1 MTVKMPCSTD
11 LEEHLLGCMINN
23 RELAKEATQE
33 LTKELFYEHKH
44 QSLFSNIKALVS
56 KEKPIDIA
64 ILLEELRKSN
74 GSFSADDFDFLTDLS
89 QKSALSSNHEEYINS
104 LKDLSLRRKG
114 IQICHGLIAELEKG
128 AEETEHAIDQAIRG
142 FTGLEQTNA
151 SMRSLAEIIHE
162 ENIIEELSE
171 RQAFYHEHKR
181 RKLPEGVINT
191 GISEIDNTLGGLY
204 PSRLYILGAR
214 PGLGKTAL
222 SLNISLYA
230 AASGHGCAFFS
241 LEMSEQELV
250 NRYLSS
256 YSEKKLLDIQTGCLS
271 GEDFSSVKEGAS
283 TIKKLPIYI
292 DQKSFTLPDI
302 RREVRRH
309 KREHGIHLVV
319 VDYLQLI
326 VSKGSDRKVN
336 RYLEVS
342 EISRGLKLLA
352 KEFDVT
358 VLCLSQLS
366 RESEKRQ
373 GKAPQLSDLR
383 DSGSIEQD
391 ADIVMLLSR
400 IGNKSSLH
408 VAKNRHGHTG
418 VIKLYFEGSIVKFKD
433 QYGKL

>member
-1 MTVKMPCSTD
+1 
-11 LEEHLLGCMINN
+11 MINN
-23 RELAKEATQE
+23 RELAKEAAE
-33 LTKELFYEHKH
+33 NLTKEIFYEHKH
-44 QSLFSNIKALVS
+44 QALFSNIKALVS
-56 KEKPIDIA
+56 KKKSVDIA
-64 ILLEELRKSN
+64 ILLEQLRKSN
-74 GSFSADDFDFLTDLS
+74 GSFSENDFEFLTSLS
-89 QKSALSSNHEEYINS
+89 QKSGLSTNYEEYVRS

-114 IQICHGLIAELEKG
+114 IQICHGLISELEKG
-128 AEETEHAIDQAIRG
+128 VEETEHAVDQAIRG
-142 FTGLEQTNA
+142 FTGLEQANA
-151 SMRSLAEIIHE
+151 SMRSLSEIIHE

-171 RQAFYHEHKR
+171 RQAFYQEHKR

-191 GISEIDNTLGGLY
+191 GIAEIDNTLGGLY

-230 AASGHGCAFFS
+230 AACGHGCAFFS

-271 GEDFSSVKEGAS
+271 TEDFSSVKEGAS
-283 TIKKLPIYI
+283 TLQKLPIYI

-309 KREHGIHLVV
+309 KREHSIHLVV
-319 VDYLQLI
+319 IDYLQLI

-352 KEFDVT
+352 KEFNVT

-373 GKAPQLSDLR
+373 GKTPQLSDLR

-400 IGNKSSLH
+400 ISNNSTLH
-408 VAKNRHGHTG
+408 IAKNRHGQTG

-433 QYGKL
+433 QYGNL